1 MPLAPGFRLGPYKIL
16 SPLGTG
22 GMGEVYRARDEQ
34 LHRDVAIKVLPER
47 TTGRDE
53 AVGRFEREARAVA
66 TLSHPNIV
74 AVHSFSS
81 EGAIRYL
88 VMELLKGE
96 TLQQR
101 LRRGPLPTAVA
112 VETAAQVADA
122 LAAAHEGG
130 VVHRDVK
137 PSNVFLTASG
147 LVKVL
152 DFGLASAADPGV
164 SDAGGSDESPTEIRT
179 RTGVT
184 LGTVGYMAPEQ
195 IGGEVD
201 SRTDIFSLGCVLQEM
216 LTGESPFRR
225 SSATATLAAT
235 LSDPA
240 PPLGPGV
247 PPELARVVSRCLEK
261 SREARYHSA
270 RDLALDLRATGS
282 AGAAR
287 RSRGPGISRARVAL
301 VAGLAAVAL
310 VGVGFLV
317 ERARARSATT
327 AIASLAVLPF
337 ESASPRQ
344 ETEYLVDGLTE
355 GLINALSQLPDMR
368 VVARTTAF
376 SYKGKPLDLK
386 RVQRELGV
394 DAVLTG
400 RMSERDDGFAVQA
413 DLIDLRTGAQ
423 LWGNRYRAPDTAGME
438 QTIASDVGRRLRS
451 WMTPGQSA
459 RLDSRSTA
467 NSEAYRLYLEGRYE
481 WNKRSRQRLGR
492 ARELFQQ
499 AVDLDPTFAQAYVG
513 LADVFILMGGQFRML
528 PQAEALAKA
537 DAAARRALA
546 LDPGLSSAHA
556 SMGLIQANQFHFWS
570 AEGELRAA
578 LELDPSYTMARLWYA
593 LVVKH
598 TQGREQALAQLRQ
611 AQELDPRAPLVR
623 SNIAQLLL
631 VAGDHEAAMAAA
643 RSALDLD
650 PTYSGALM
658 GFGLAFESQ
667 GRYAE
672 ASEAYRRLEGA
683 SGPPNMARALLA
695 RLDAKR
701 GHVDDARRE
710 ARALEALWPS
720 GEIAPTHIAW
730 VYAGLR
736 DNDKAFAWLE
746 RALVSRDVPLR
757 DVCMG
762 NLQCSELRDDPR
774 YADLR
779 RRMLSIES
787 RAGRASTSSAS
798 TTR

>member
-1 MPLAPGFRLGPYKIL
+1 MSLAPDFRLGPYEIL
-16 SPLGTG
+16 SPLGAG
-22 GMGEVYRARDEQ
+22 GMGEVYRARDAQ
-34 LHRDVAIKVLPER
+34 LHRDVAIKLLPER
-47 TTGRDE
+47 TAGSDE
-53 AVGRFEREARAVA
+53 AVARFEREARAVA
-66 TLSHPNIV
+66 ALSHPNIV

-81 EGAIRYL
+81 EGGIRYL
-88 VMELLKGE
+88 VMELLEGQ

-101 LRRGPLPTAVA
+101 LRRGPLPAAVA
-112 VETAAQVADA
+112 AQTAAQIADA
-122 LAAAHEGG
+122 LGAAHERG

-147 LVKVL
+147 LVKVV
-152 DFGLASAADPGV
+152 DFGLARAVDPGT
-164 SDAGGSDESPTEIRT
+164 SDESPTEIRT

-184 LGTVGYMAPEQ
+184 LGTIGYMSPEQ
-195 IGGEVD
+195 VAGEEVD
-201 SRTDIFSLGCVLQEM
+201 ARTDIFSLGCVLQEM

-225 SSATATLAAT
+225 PSAAATLAAT

-247 PPELARVVSRCLEK
+247 PADLARVVSRCLEK

-270 RDLALDLRATGS
+270 RDLALDLRATTGN
-282 AGAAR
+282 AGGAPR
-287 RSRGPGISRARVAL
+287 PRGPGISHARLAL
-301 VAGLAAVAL
+301 WAGAAAVVL
-310 VGVGFLV
+310 VVAGFLV
-317 ERARARSATT
+317 GRAPAPSTT
-327 AIASLAVLPF
+327 AISSLAVLPF
-337 ESASPRQ
+337 ESAHPRQ

-355 GLINALSQLPDMR
+355 GLINALAQLPDLR

-376 SYKGKPLDLK
+376 TYKGKPLDLR

-413 DLIDLRTGAQ
+413 DLIDLRTGAE
-423 LWGNRYRAPDTAGME
+423 LWGNRYRAPDAAGME
-438 QTIASDVGRRLRS
+438 QMIASDVGRRLRGG
-451 WMTPGQSA
+451 MTPGQRA
-459 RLDSRSTA
+459 RLDSRPTA

-499 AVDLDPTFAQAYVG
+499 ATDLDPTFAQAHVG
-513 LADVFILMGGQFRML
+513 LADTFILMGGHLRML
-528 PQAEALAKA
+528 PQAEALARA

-546 LDPGLSSAHA
+546 LDPGLPSAHA
-556 SMGLIQANQFHFWS
+556 SMGQIQSNQFHLRS
-570 AEGELRAA
+570 AERELRTA
-578 LELDPSYTMARLWYA
+578 LELDPSYTMARIWYA

-598 TQGREQALAQLRQ
+598 TQGREEALAQLRQ
-611 AQELDPRAPLVR
+611 AQALDPRAPLVR
-623 SNIAQLLL
+623 ANIAGLL
-631 VAGDHEAAMAAA
+631 VSAGDSEAALAAA

-650 PTYSGALM
+650 PTFPGALM
-658 GFGLAFESQ
+658 GLGLVCESQ

-672 ASEAYRRLEGA
+672 AAEAYRRLEGA
-683 SGPPNMARALLA
+683 SGPPNMARALRA

-701 GHVDDARRE
+701 GQVADARRE

-730 VYAGLR
+730 VYAALR
-736 DNDKAFAWLE
+736 DSDKAFAWLE
-746 RALVSRDVPLR
+746 RALASRDVALR
-757 DVCMG
+757 DFCMG

-779 RRMLSIES
+779 RRMLSVED
-787 RAGRASTSSAS
+787 
-798 TTR
+798 

>member
-1 MPLAPGFRLGPYKIL
+1 MPLAPGFRLGPYEIL
-16 SPLGTG
+16 SPLGNG

-47 TTGRDE
+47 TSGRDE
-53 AVGRFEREARAVA
+53 AVGRFEREARAIA

-101 LRRGPLPTAVA
+101 LRRGPVPTAVA

-122 LAAAHEGG
+122 LAAAHERG

-152 DFGLASAADPGV
+152 DFGRASAAGPG
-164 SDAGGSDESPTEIRT
+164 ASDESPTEIRT

-184 LGTVGYMAPEQ
+184 LGTVGYMSPEQ
-195 IGGEVD
+195 IAGEVD
-201 SRTDIFSLGCVLQEM
+201 SRTDIFSLGCVLHEM
-216 LTGESPFRR
+216 LTGDSPFRR
-225 SSATATLAAT
+225 SSAAATLAAT

-247 PPELARVVSRCLEK
+247 PPALARVVSRCLEK
-261 SREARYHSA
+261 SREARYHSM
-270 RDLALDLRATGS
+270 RDLALDLRATGT
-282 AGAAR
+282 AGAPPH
-287 RSRGPGISRARVAL
+287 SRGPGISRARVAL
-301 VAGLAAVAL
+301 GVGLAVVAL

-337 ESASPRQ
+337 ESATPRE

-355 GLINALSQLPDMR
+355 GLINAFSQLPDMR

-376 SYKGKPLDLK
+376 SYKGKPLDLR

-413 DLIDLRTGAQ
+413 DLIDLRTGAE
-423 LWGNRYRAPDTAGME
+423 LWGNRYRAADTAGME
-438 QTIASDVGRRLRS
+438 QAIASDVGRRLRS
-451 WMTPGQSA
+451 GMTPGQRA
-459 RLDSRSTA
+459 RIESRSTA

-513 LADVFILMGGQFRML
+513 LADAFILMGGHLRML
-528 PQAEALAKA
+528 PQAEALAKG
-537 DAAARRALA
+537 DAAARRALE

-556 SMGLIQANQFHFWS
+556 SLGQIQSNQFHFRS
-570 AEGELRAA
+570 AERELRAA
-578 LELDPSYTMARLWYA
+578 LELEPSYTTARVWYA

-598 TQGREQALAQLRQ
+598 TQGSEQALAQLRQ
-611 AQELDPRAPLVR
+611 AQALDPRAPLV
-623 SNIAQLLL
+623 SANIAHLLL
-631 VAGDHEAAMAAA
+631 GAGDHEAAMAAA
-643 RSALDLD
+643 RSALELD
-650 PTYSGALM
+650 PSYSGALM
-658 GFGLAFESQ
+658 GLGLAFESQ

-672 ASEAYRRLEGA
+672 AAEAYRRLEGA

-695 RLDAKR
+695 RVDAKR
-701 GHVDDARRE
+701 GHVADARRE

-746 RALVSRDVPLR
+746 RALASRDVALR
-757 DVCMG
+757 DFCMG

-779 RRMLSIES
+779 GRMLSVEA
-787 RAGRASTSSAS
+787 RAGGASTSSAS
-798 TTR
+798 TTTR